1 MIDENLVT
9 YLESFLTENRR
20 NNNQRVLKDRT
31 YHFTVAVEDLYQ
43 LHNAA
48 AVMRSC
54 DVFGIQD
61 IHIIEE
67 KNLRT
72 IDREIAM
79 GAQKWVDVH
88 RHHTAK
94 DTVAQL
100 RAKGYQIVATTPHG
114 KNCVSLSEFDI
125 SKPSALFFGAEGEGL
140 SDYVLEQSDVQL
152 HIPMY
157 GFTESLNISV
167 SAAIILQ
174 HLVNQMKASSIPWQL
189 SSTQQLQKRYDW
201 VRKILKSHEKI
212 EKRFFEEQNTKS
224 TQ

>member
-1 MIDENLVT
+1 MDEELVV
-9 YLESFLTENRR
+9 YLESFLTEHRR
-20 NNNQRVLKDRT
+20 NNNHRVLQDRT

-61 IHIIEE
+61 VHIIEE

-88 RHHTAK
+88 RYNTAK
-94 DTVAQL
+94 DTVDQL
-100 RAKGYQIVATTPHG
+100 RNKGYQIVATTPHG
-114 KNCVSLSEFDI
+114 DNCVSISDFDI

-167 SAAIILQ
+167 SAAITLQ
-174 HLVNQMKASSIPWQL
+174 HIVEKLRISNIDWQL
-189 SSTQQLQKRYDW
+189 SKEQTLQKRYDW
-201 VRKILKSHEKI
+201 VRKILKSHDKI
-212 EKRFFEEQNTKS
+212 EKRFYEGS
-224 TQ
+224 

>member
-1 MIDENLVT
+1 MIDESLVT

-20 NNNQRVLKDRT
+20 SNNHRVLQDRT
-31 YHFTVAVEDLYQ
+31 YHLTVAVEDLYQ

-61 IHIIEE
+61 VHIIEE

-88 RHHTAK
+88 RYNTAK
-94 DTVAQL
+94 DTVDQL
-100 RAKGYQIVATTPHG
+100 RAKGYQIIATTPHG
-114 KNCVSLSEFDI
+114 KNCISLSDFDI

-174 HLVNQMKASSIPWQL
+174 QLVDKLKSSAIHWSL
-189 SSTQQLQKRYDW
+189 SEEQKMQKRFDW
-201 VRKILKSHEKI
+201 VCKILKSHQKI
-212 EKRFFEEQNTKS
+212 IKRYHEDLK
-224 TQ
+224 

>member
-1 MIDENLVT
+1 MITKKLVS
-9 YLESFLTENRR
+9 YLESFLTDHRR
-20 NNNQRVLKDRT
+20 ANNQRILQDRT

-43 LHNAA
+43 LHNAS

-88 RHHTAK
+88 RYNSAK
-94 DTVAQL
+94 STVDHL
-100 RAKGYQIVATTPHG
+100 KGKGYQIVATTPHG
-114 KNCVSLSEFDI
+114 DNCVPLSEFDI

-140 SDYVLEQSDVQL
+140 SDYVLQQSDVQL

-174 HLVNQMKASSIPWQL
+174 QLVGKLKASNLAWQL
-189 SSTQQLQKRYDW
+189 TSAQILQKRYDW
-201 VRKILKSHEKI
+201 VCKILKSHEKI
-212 EKRFFEEQNTKS
+212 EQRFHDATEEIR
-224 TQ
+224 

>member
-1 MIDENLVT
+1 MLQEDLVT

-20 NNNQRVLKDRT
+20 NNNHRVLEDRT

-54 DVFGIQD
+54 DVFGVQD
-61 IHIIEE
+61 VHIIEE

-88 RHHTAK
+88 RYHTAK
-94 DTVAQL
+94 DTVDQL
-100 RAKGYQIVATTPHG
+100 REKGYQIVATTPHG
-114 KNCVSLSEFDI
+114 ENCVKLSDFDI
-125 SKPSALFFGAEGEGL
+125 AKPSAFFFGAEGEGL

-167 SAAIILQ
+167 SAAITLQ
-174 HLVNQMKASSIPWQL
+174 HIVEKLKSSDIPWRL
-189 SSTQQLQKRYDW
+189 SSEQKLQKRYDW
-201 VRKILKSHEKI
+201 VRKILKSHKEI
-212 EKRFFEEQNTKS
+212 EQRFIEEQN
-224 TQ
+224 

>member
-1 MIDENLVT
+1 MIDEALVS
-9 YLESFLTENRR
+9 YLESFLTEHRR
-20 NNNQRVLKDRT
+20 ENNHRVLKDRT

-61 IHIIEE
+61 VHIIEE

-88 RHHTAK
+88 RYNTAK
-94 DTVAQL
+94 DTVDQL
-100 RAKGYQIVATTPHG
+100 RSKGYQIVATTPHG
-114 KNCVSLSEFDI
+114 GNCVPLSEFDI

-174 HLVNQMKASSIPWQL
+174 QLVDKLKASDIDWQL
-189 SSTQQLQKRYDW
+189 SSDQELQKRYDW
-201 VRKILKSHEKI
+201 VCKVLKSHKKI
-212 EKRFFEEQNTKS
+212 IERYNEEHKS
-224 TQ
+224 KKA